1 MPMYNKTEMAQ
12 NAALYRL
19 QRDPFEKVLRLINI
33 LNYIQEESVLNE
45 HLILKGGTGINLT
58 VFDLPRLSVDIDLD
72 YIPNDSRDDMLANR
86 EIITT
91 KLKAFM
97 EGEGYHFSS
106 DSRYHDEERE
116 SQKECRV

>member
-12 NAALYRL
+12 NASLYGF
-19 QRDPFEKVLRLINI
+19 QRDTFEKVLRLINI

-72 YIPNDSRDDMLANR
+72 YIPNDNRDDMLANR

-91 KLKAFM
+91 KLIRIEQNKTSAGNLRHQRFITLN
-97 EGEGYHFSS
+97 FRLRCSA
-106 DSRYHDEERE
+106 
-116 SQKECRV
+116 